1 MEHKLNIDIKDFRNG
16 NYNNSDNIDD
26 KRIKEKKR
34 MEIKFQ
40 IKLGEKCARIKNYV
54 NSPNTN
60 SIFIQCRNTYELYKL
75 HKSASKYS
83 NLKHETVKS
92 ILNQK
97 KIKDIDM
104 KPAYWYGYDPT
115 DEPYIYK
122 IDKVNTI
129 EYPIFFLKVSK
140 I

>member
-60 SIFIQCRNTYELYKL
+60 PIFIQCRNTYELYKL

-92 ILNQK
+92 KLNQK
-97 KIKDIDM
+97 KFKNIDM
-104 KPAYWYGYDPT
+104 KPAYWYSLT
-115 DEPYIYK
+115 DDPYIYT

-129 EYPIFFLKVSK
+129 EYPIFFFKVSK